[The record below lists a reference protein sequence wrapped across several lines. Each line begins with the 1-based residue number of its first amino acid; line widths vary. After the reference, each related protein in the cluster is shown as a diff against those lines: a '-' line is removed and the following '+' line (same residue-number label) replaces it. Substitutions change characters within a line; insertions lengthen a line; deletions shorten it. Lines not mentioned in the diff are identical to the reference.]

1 MSSKIIQKRM
11 DLGILFNILL
21 IALTVLGILILQN
34 QSINKNQQVLTT
46 ESYQQQDK
54 KDRQKLNIISLLP
67 TFGLQNIWADWIF
80 LQFIQ
85 YFGDGKARLATDYDQ
100 CPLYFKTIVGQD
112 PRFVDAINYLDVCTS
127 IFAGYPLESIQYMKN
142 SLPKMKAKMEGVRIR
157 PYYIWRS
164 LGIGQLL
171 FQGKPLEAA
180 QSYQRAIDWAKIY
193 QDSESNNF
201 INNLQQSV
209 NFLAKNPDSKM
220 AQIGAWA
227 SVLGNNPDE
236 KTLKR
241 VTKEVEALGGTVK
254 IGLDGQVK
262 FIVPEETD

>member
-1 MSSKIIQKRM
+1 MNSKTIQKRIN
-11 DLGILFNILL
+11 LEVVLNILL
-21 IALTVLGILILQN
+21 IALTLLGILTIQN
-34 QSINKNQQVLTT
+34 QSISKSQKVLKTDL
-46 ESYQQQDK
+46 YQKQDK
-54 KDRQKLNIISLLP
+54 KERQQLNIMNFLP
-67 TFGLQNIWADWIF
+67 TFGFQNIWADWLF

-85 YFGDGKARLATDYDQ
+85 YFGDSKARLATDYDQ
-100 CPLYFKTIVGQD
+100 CPLYFKTIVRKD

-127 IFAGYPLESIQYMKN
+127 IFAGYPLESIQYMKD
-142 SLPKMKAKMEGVRIR
+142 SIPYMEAKMEGVRIR

-164 LGIGQLL
+164 LGISQLL
-171 FQGKPLEAA
+171 FQGKPLDAS
-180 QSYQRAIDWAKIY
+180 QSYQRAIDWAKNY
-193 QDSESNNF
+193 KDSESDKF
-201 INNLQQSV
+201 RNNLQKSV

-254 IGLDGQVK
+254 IGLDGQVN
-262 FIVPEETD
+262 FIVPQEAD